1 MDRLDPA
8 RTLLVVVDVQEKLAA
23 VMPQPSMDRLQAST
37 LLLLE
42 AARLHGVTVLASEQ
56 YPKGLGPTIAPI
68 AEKLRAMGVE
78 PMAKTTFDALGEPRI
93 ATAVASRAPRAAVV
107 AGMET
112 HICVYQTVREL
123 LRRGLDVHVVSDA
136 VASRREENRVIGLG
150 LCERAG
156 AVVTS
161 AEAVVFDWLGR
172 AGTDEFRALSKLVR

>member
-8 RTLLVVVDVQEKLAA
+8 HTLLVVVDVQEKLAA

-42 AARLHGVTVLASEQ
+42 AARLLGVTIVASEQ

-68 AEKLRAMGVE
+68 GDKLRAMGIE
-78 PMAKTTFDALGEPRI
+78 PVAKTTFDALGEPRI
-93 ATAVASRAPRAAVV
+93 AAAVAARAPRAAVV

-112 HICVYQTVREL
+112 HICVFQTAREL
-123 LRRGLDVHVVSDA
+123 ARRGLEVHVVSDA
-136 VASRREENRVIGLG
+136 VASRREENRVLGLG

-156 AVVTS
+156 AVITS
-161 AEAVVFDWLGR
+161 AEAVVFDWLER
-172 AGTDEFRALSKLVR
+172 AGTEEFRTVSKLVR

>member
-8 RTLLVVVDVQEKLAA
+8 HTLLVVVDVQEKLAA
-23 VMPQPSMDRLQAST
+23 VMPQTSMDRLQSGA

-42 AARLHGVTVLASEQ
+42 AARLLGVTVVASEQ

-78 PMAKTTFDALGEPRI
+78 PVAKSTFDALGEPRI
-93 ATAVASRAPRAAVV
+93 ASLVSARAARAAVV
-107 AGMET
+107 VGMET
-112 HICVYQTVREL
+112 HICVFQTVREL
-123 LRRGLDVHVVSDA
+123 ARRGLEVHVVSDA
-136 VASRREENRVIGLG
+136 VASRREENRVVGLG

-161 AEAVVFDWLGR
+161 VEAVAFDWLGR
-172 AGTDEFRALSKLVR
+172 AGSEEFRAISKLVR